1 MRCIWLNEKKTCL
14 ESKLTNWATKPT
26 APLSSTKRNACAHGG
41 MEVEAQSR
49 KQKMRRWSES
59 DSPMALLL
67 FSSLNFCS
75 LFPFRPTSKAWI
87 FSQVVCAAP
96 TNRFFF
102 FILLTYKVP
111 QIWLCNFLV
120 SFPLN
125 TICVFC
131 CIFACVVTCA
141 HRLIA
146 LAIAFVVLNSLLLCL
161 TYVPSISLFIT
172 LHFTCL
178 LR

>member
-1 MRCIWLNEKKTCL
+1 MLTVVWKWKHKAGNRRCGGDQEV
-14 ESKLTNWATKPT
+14 T
-26 APLSSTKRNACAHGG
+26 AQWHCCCF
-41 MEVEAQSR
+41 
-49 KQKMRRWSES
+49 
-59 DSPMALLL
+59 LLL
-67 FSSLNFCS
+67 TSAAYSLS
-75 LFPFRPTSKAWI
+75 VQHLKLGSFRKWFVQHLQT
-87 FSQVVCAAP
+87 V
-96 TNRFFF
+96 FFL